1 MSLWENH
8 TNNVVARARA
18 REKLDEEFNA
28 WVQEFDPQVCSCRA
42 TICTKSS
49 LLIGSQGS
57 HIRVPEVR
65 EAEALGEPQEQR
77 GGQGPGDRREARRG
91 VQRLGAGVRPSGSQ
105 GRIQERSKEIQDIQ

>member
-1 MSLWENH
+1 MPDTHKLSMDEARKHLTSECQKSEKPRLWENH
-8 TNNVVARARA
+8 TNNVVARA

-42 TICTKSS
+42 TIGTKSS

-65 EAEALGEPQEQR
+65 EATGTTGWP
-77 GGQGPGDRREARRG
+77 GPG
-91 VQRLGAGVRPSGSQ
+91 
-105 GRIQERSKEIQDIQ
+105 